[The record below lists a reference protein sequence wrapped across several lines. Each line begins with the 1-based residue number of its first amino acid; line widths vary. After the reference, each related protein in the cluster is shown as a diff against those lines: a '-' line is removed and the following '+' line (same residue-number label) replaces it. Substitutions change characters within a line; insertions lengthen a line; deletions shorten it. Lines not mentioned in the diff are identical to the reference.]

1 MNPTLV
7 DTDILSRFFRNDPK
21 VVEQVK
27 KYVEEHGAVS
37 FSIISYYEILSGLQ
51 YRDAGR
57 QLNAFL
63 AFASIHRILPLTQ
76 AAADHAARL
85 YALMRKEGTPVDD
98 IDLLIAGIALA
109 NGMTIATHNVS
120 HFGRLP
126 GMIVQDW
133 SL

>member
-7 DTDILSRFFRNDPK
+7 DTDILSRFFRNDPN
-21 VVEQVK
+21 VVGQMEL
-27 KYVEEHGAVS
+27 YVREHGVVS
-37 FSIISYYEILSGLQ
+37 LSILTYYEVLSGLFH
-51 YRDAGR
+51 RGAER

-63 AFASIHRILPLTQ
+63 AFASSHRILPLTQ

-109 NGMTIATHNVS
+109 HGMAIATHNIA

-126 GMIVQDW
+126 GVIVQDW
-133 SL
+133 SI

>member
-21 VVEQVK
+21 VVEKVK
-27 KYVEEHGAVS
+27 KYVEEHGTVS
-37 FSIISYYEILSGLQ
+37 FSIFSYYEILSGLQ

-63 AFASIHRILPLTQ
+63 VFASIHRILPLTQ

-85 YALMRKEGTPVDD
+85 YALMRKEGAPVDD
-98 IDLLIAGIALA
+98 IDLLTAGTLA
-109 NGMTIATHNVS
+109 WRTGW
-120 HFGRLP
+120 RLLRTTSP
-126 GMIVQDW
+126 ISEGFQE
-133 SL
+133 

>member
-27 KYVEEHGAVS
+27 KYVEDHGAVS

-63 AFASIHRILPLTQ
+63 AFSSIHRILPLTQ

-126 GMIVQDW
+126 GLIVQDW

>member
-21 VVEQVK
+21 VVEQVR
-27 KYVEEHGAVS
+27 KYVEKHGAVS

>member
-1 MNPTLV
+1 MNPALV

-27 KYVEEHGAVS
+27 RYVEEHGVVS
-37 FSIISYYEILSGLQ
+37 LSIVSYYEILSGLQ
-51 YRDAGR
+51 YRNAGR

-109 NGMTIATHNVS
+109 NGMAIATHNVS

-126 GMIVQDW
+126 GVTIQDW